1 MNGSLLI
8 ESLPVPVD
16 HLRGNG
22 VLKGEEL
29 FIQQLFNGV
38 MLGSTYSLIAIAFTL
53 LMGILNML
61 NFAIGEVFMLGA
73 IFGLTFVNLGLS
85 IYTAF
90 SLAVICT
97 GCVCLVIERFSF
109 RPLRNAPPLVPLLST
124 IGFSI
129 LFQNIA
135 ENIWGSER
143 SQFPEWMEPIDFHI
157 GPILI
162 SSTQLIFLGAAV
174 FLMVGLDLF
183 IQRTRIGRGM
193 RSVAENIETASILGV
208 DSNLIISTTFF
219 VSGAL
224 AGASGIL
231 FGLSFSIVS
240 PFMGMEPGIKGIAA
254 MIVGGMGNVRGA
266 IVGGMLIGIIE
277 VLSVAYLGATARD
290 FAVYGALFLVLVIR
304 PQGILGMIQAER
316 ERI

>member
-1 MNGSLLI
+1 
-8 ESLPVPVD
+8 
-16 HLRGNG
+16 
-22 VLKGEEL
+22 
-29 FIQQLFNGV
+29 
-38 MLGSTYSLIAIAFTL
+38 MLGSTYALIAISFTL

-85 IYTAF
+85 IYVAF
-90 SLAVICT
+90 PLAMLCT

-129 LFQNIA
+129 LFQNTA
-135 ENIWGSER
+135 ENIWGTER
-143 SQFPEWMEPIDFHI
+143 SQFPQWMEPVDFHV
-157 GPILI
+157 GPVLI
-162 SSTQLIFLGAAV
+162 SSTQLIILTAALL
-174 FLMVGLDLF
+174 FMVGLDLF

-193 RSVAENIETASILGV
+193 RAVAENIETANILGV
-208 DSNLIISTTFF
+208 DSNLIISTAFF

-240 PFMGMEPGIKGIAA
+240 PFMGMELGIKGIAA
-254 MIVGGMGNVRGA
+254 MIVGGMGNIRGA

-277 VLSVAYLGATARD
+277 VLSVGYFGALARD
-290 FAVYGALFLVLVIR
+290 FAVYGALFLALVIR
-304 PQGILGMIQAER
+304 PQGILGMIQAEK

>member
-1 MNGSLLI
+1 
-8 ESLPVPVD
+8 
-16 HLRGNG
+16 
-22 VLKGEEL
+22 L

-38 MLGSTYSLIAIAFTL
+38 MLGSTYALIAISFTL
-53 LMGILNML
+53 LMGVLNML

-73 IFGLTFVNLGLS
+73 IFGLTFVHLGLS
-85 IYTAF
+85 IHWSF
-90 SLAVICT
+90 LLAILCT

-109 RPLRNAPPLVPLLST
+109 RPFRHAPPLVPLLST

-129 LFQNIA
+129 FLQNTA
-135 ENIWGSER
+135 ENIWGAER
-143 SQFPEWMEPIDFHI
+143 SQFPQWMEPIDFHI
-157 GPILI
+157 GPLLI
-162 SSTQLIFLGAAV
+162 SSTQIIIFAAAV
-174 FLMVGLDLF
+174 LLMVGLDLF

-193 RSVAENIETASILGV
+193 RAVAENIETAGILGV
-208 DSNLIISTTFF
+208 DSNLIIAATFF
-219 VSGAL
+219 VSGVL

-254 MIVGGMGNVRGA
+254 MILGGMGNIRGA

-277 VLSVAYLGATARD
+277 VLSVAYFGGLAKD
-290 FAVYGALFLVLVIR
+290 FAVYGALFLALVIR
-304 PQGILGMIQAER
+304 PQGILGMIQSER

>member
-1 MNGSLLI
+1 
-8 ESLPVPVD
+8 
-16 HLRGNG
+16 
-22 VLKGEEL
+22 L

-38 MLGSTYSLIAIAFTL
+38 MLGSTYALIAISFTL
-53 LMGILNML
+53 LMGVLNML

-73 IFGLTFVNLGLS
+73 IFGLSFIHLGLS
-85 IYTAF
+85 IYLSF
-90 SLAVICT
+90 FLAILCT

-109 RPLRNAPPLVPLLST
+109 RPLRHAPPLVPLLST

-129 LFQNIA
+129 FLQNTA
-135 ENIWGSER
+135 ENIWGAER
-143 SQFPEWMEPIDFHI
+143 SQFPQWMEPIDFHI
-157 GPILI
+157 GPLLI
-162 SSTQLIFLGAAV
+162 SSTQIIIFAAAV
-174 FLMVGLDLF
+174 LLMVGLDLF

-193 RSVAENIETASILGV
+193 RAVAENIETAGILGV
-208 DSNLIISTTFF
+208 DSNLIIAATFF
-219 VSGAL
+219 ASGVL

-254 MIVGGMGNVRGA
+254 MILGGMGNIRGA

-277 VLSVAYLGATARD
+277 VLSVAYFGGLAKD
-290 FAVYGALFLVLVIR
+290 FAVYGALFLALVIR
-304 PQGILGMIQAER
+304 PQGILGMIQSEK

>member
-1 MNGSLLI
+1 
-8 ESLPVPVD
+8 V
-16 HLRGNG
+16 
-22 VLKGEEL
+22 

-38 MLGSTYSLIAIAFTL
+38 MLGSTYALIAISFTL
-53 LMGILNML
+53 LMGVLNML

-73 IFGLTFVNLGLS
+73 IFGLTFVHLGLS
-85 IYTAF
+85 IHWSF
-90 SLAVICT
+90 LLAILCT

-129 LFQNIA
+129 FLQNTA
-135 ENIWGSER
+135 ENIWGAER
-143 SQFPEWMEPIDFHI
+143 SQFPQWMEPIDFHI
-157 GPILI
+157 GPLLI
-162 SSTQLIFLGAAV
+162 SSTQIIIFAAAV
-174 FLMVGLDLF
+174 LLMVGLDLF

-193 RSVAENIETASILGV
+193 RAVAENIETAGILGV
-208 DSNLIISTTFF
+208 DSNLIIAATFF
-219 VSGAL
+219 VSGVL

-254 MIVGGMGNVRGA
+254 MILGGMGNIRGA

-277 VLSVAYLGATARD
+277 VLSVAYFGGLAKD
-290 FAVYGALFLVLVIR
+290 FAVYGALFLALVIR
-304 PQGILGMIQAER
+304 PQGILGMIQSER

>member
-1 MNGSLLI
+1 MFG
-8 ESLPVPVD
+8 
-16 HLRGNG
+16 
-22 VLKGEEL
+22 
-29 FIQQLFNGV
+29 QQILNGV
-38 MLGSTYSLIAIAFTL
+38 MLGSTYALIAIAFTL

-73 IFGLTFVNLGLS
+73 IFGLTFIRAGLPV
-85 IYTAF
+85 YWAF
-90 SLAVICT
+90 PLAALCS

-109 RPLRNAPPLVPLLST
+109 RPFRNAPPLVPLLST

-129 LFQNIA
+129 LFQNVA

-143 SQFPEWMEPIDFHI
+143 SQFPQWMEPVNFHL

-162 SSTQLIFLGAAV
+162 SSTQLMILAAAIV
-174 FLMVGLDLF
+174 LILGLDLF

-193 RSVAENIETASILGV
+193 RAVAENIETANILGV
-208 DSNLIISTTFF
+208 DSNRIISMTFF
-219 VSGAL
+219 VAGVL
-224 AGASGIL
+224 AAASGLL
-231 FGLSFSIVS
+231 FGLSFSFVS

-254 MIVGGMGNVRGA
+254 MIVGGMGNMRGA

-277 VLSVAYLGATARD
+277 VISVAYFGAHARD
-290 FAVYGALFLVLVIR
+290 LVVYGALFLALLLR
-304 PQGILGMIQAER
+304 PQGILGIVEAER

>member
-1 MNGSLLI
+1 M
-8 ESLPVPVD
+8 
-16 HLRGNG
+16 
-22 VLKGEEL
+22 

-38 MLGSTYSLIAIAFTL
+38 MLGSTYALIAISFTL
-53 LMGILNML
+53 LMGVLNML

-73 IFGLTFVNLGLS
+73 IFGLTFVHLGLS
-85 IYTAF
+85 IHWSF
-90 SLAVICT
+90 LLAILCT

-109 RPLRNAPPLVPLLST
+109 RPLRHAPPLVPLLST

-129 LFQNIA
+129 FLQNTA
-135 ENIWGSER
+135 ENIWGAER
-143 SQFPEWMEPIDFHI
+143 SQFPQWMEPIDFHI
-157 GPILI
+157 GPLLI
-162 SSTQLIFLGAAV
+162 SSTQIIIFAAAV
-174 FLMVGLDLF
+174 LLMVGLDLF

-193 RSVAENIETASILGV
+193 RAVAENIETAGILGV
-208 DSNLIISTTFF
+208 DSNLIIAATFF
-219 VSGAL
+219 VSGVL

-254 MIVGGMGNVRGA
+254 MILGGMGNIRGA

-277 VLSVAYLGATARD
+277 VLSVAYFGGLAKD
-290 FAVYGALFLVLVIR
+290 FAVYGALFLALVIR
-304 PQGILGMIQAER
+304 PQGILGMIQSER

>member
-1 MNGSLLI
+1 M
-8 ESLPVPVD
+8 
-16 HLRGNG
+16 
-22 VLKGEEL
+22 

-38 MLGSTYSLIAIAFTL
+38 MLGSTYALIAISFTL
-53 LMGILNML
+53 LMGVLNML

-73 IFGLTFVNLGLS
+73 ILGLTFVHLGLS
-85 IYTAF
+85 IYLSF
-90 SLAVICT
+90 LLAILCT

-109 RPLRNAPPLVPLLST
+109 RPFRHAPPLVPLLST

-129 LFQNIA
+129 FFQNTA
-135 ENIWGSER
+135 EHIWGAER
-143 SQFPEWMEPIDFHI
+143 SQFPQWMEPIDFHI
-157 GPILI
+157 GPLLI
-162 SSTQLIFLGAAV
+162 SSTQIIIFAAAV
-174 FLMVGLDLF
+174 LLMVGLDLF

-193 RSVAENIETASILGV
+193 RAVAENIETAGILGV
-208 DSNLIISTTFF
+208 DYNLIIAATFF
-219 VSGAL
+219 VSGVL

-254 MIVGGMGNVRGA
+254 MILGGMGNIRGA

-277 VLSVAYLGATARD
+277 VLSVAYFGGLAKD
-290 FAVYGALFLVLVIR
+290 FAVYGALFLALVIR
-304 PQGILGMIQAER
+304 PQGILGMIQSER